1 MWVIRAFLIL
11 ALVAAALGFLI
22 YNATMDQRVSVNLY
36 WWQFDNV
43 PFLVT
48 LFWAFLSGAAFTL
61 SLSIGVY
68 FRHLGQINAARR
80 TIRGLKE
87 EVSSLRNRSI
97 ESTKDIFNQEES
109 IEISQT
115 AAGNKEKV

>member
-1 MWVIRAFLIL
+1 MWVIRAFLIFALL
-11 ALVAAALGFLI
+11 AVALGFLI

-48 LFWAFLSGAAFTL
+48 LFWAFLAGAAFTL
-61 SLSIGVY
+61 SLSFGVY

-97 ESTKDIFNQEES
+97 ESTKDIFSQDKTTEL
-109 IEISQT
+109 SQT

>member
-1 MWVIRAFLIL
+1 MWVIRAFLIFALL
-11 ALVAAALGFLI
+11 AVALGFLI

-48 LFWAFLSGAAFTL
+48 LFWAFLAGAAFTL
-61 SLSIGVY
+61 SLSFGVY

-97 ESTKDIFNQEES
+97 EQTKDIFSPDNPSETNQS
-109 IEISQT
+109 EIGT
-115 AAGNKEKV
+115 TEKV

>member
-1 MWVIRAFLIL
+1 MWVIRAFLIF
-11 ALVAAALGFLI
+11 ALLAAALGFLI

-48 LFWAFLSGAAFTL
+48 LFWAFLSGGAFTL
-61 SLSIGVY
+61 SLSVGIY

-97 ESTKDIFNQEES
+97 EHTKDIFNQDKPA
-109 IEISQT
+109 EISNI
-115 AAGNKEKV
+115 AAGKKEKV